1 METFID
7 KDQDSTMAIRHF
19 ISDDNNSP
27 ADPAKKFR
35 EALDK
40 LVRAVEDPNSPY
52 IKTSAIEEYI
62 QLHEKGHFPGLG
74 YVKKLSMIHHI
85 ETLANFEENKGS
97 HN

>member
-1 METFID
+1 
-7 KDQDSTMAIRHF
+7 MAIRHF